1 MAFTVRDLND
11 LLALLEQHP
20 EWRARLRQILLT
32 EELLRLPQAVDRLTE
47 AVHQLIEEVRQ
58 LRAWQQEMVQW
69 QREMIQ
75 WQRETT
81 EWQKR
86 VNEQLEQLIAWQKE
100 TVEWQREMIQWQRET
115 TEWQKRVN
123 EQLEQLIAWQEDMK
137 QWRERVDRDLSFLK
151 GSDRENFYRSRAVA
165 IFGILVRKGKDP
177 TREIIERLH
186 DALEAG
192 QISQTEFQ
200 AIAETDVLWSGEFE
214 GHPVVLVVEVS
225 FTVGTQD
232 LTRAIDRAKIL
243 RKLGYIAV
251 PVIAGVEVPDEIEQQ
266 ARNSSV
272 IVLRDGWM
280 DRSFAKEVLRQA
292 IGTAGEV

>member
-1 MAFTVRDLND
+1 MAFTINDLND

-47 AVHQLIEEVRQ
+47 AINQLIEEVRQ
-58 LRAWQQEMVQW
+58 LRAWQQ
-69 QREMIQ
+69 EMIQ

-86 VNEQLEQLIAWQKE
+86 VNEQLEQLIA
-100 TVEWQREMIQWQRET
+100 WQREMIQWQRET

-137 QWRERVDRDLSFLK
+137 QWREGVDRDLSFLK
-151 GSDRENFYRSRAVA
+151 GSDRENYYRSRAVA
-165 IFGILVRKGKDP
+165 IFGTLVRKGRDP

-192 QISQTEFQ
+192 QISQTEFH
-200 AIAETDVLWSGEFE
+200 AIAETDVLWTGEFE
-214 GHPVVLVVEVS
+214 GHLVVLVVEVS

-232 LTRAIDRAKIL
+232 LARAMERAKIL
-243 RKLGYIAV
+243 RRLGYTAV
-251 PVIAGVEVPDEIEQQ
+251 PVIAGVEIPDEIEQQ
-266 ARNSSV
+266 ARNLSV
-272 IVLRDGWM
+272 IVLRNGSV

-292 IGTAGEV
+292 VGTAREV